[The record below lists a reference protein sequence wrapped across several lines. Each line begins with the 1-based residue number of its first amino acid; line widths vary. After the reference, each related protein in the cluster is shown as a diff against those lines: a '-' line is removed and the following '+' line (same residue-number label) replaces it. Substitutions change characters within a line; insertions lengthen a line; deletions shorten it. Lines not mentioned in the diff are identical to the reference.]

1 MYASGVAHG
10 ARRGETNPA
19 PSQHLDPVVA
29 GDAQLTRWDIV
40 VAVLVVAGAAWLRH
54 RPLGPPSLW
63 TDDAWPALVVKVPW
77 TGIAKIGLTAPGFV
91 AGLKVWLH
99 FTGFSETKAQSMA
112 FVFGIAAPALM
123 WILCVTRRLGRPAAL
138 VATALLLTSPAHI
151 VFSTRVKQYTL
162 DSVMVIA
169 LLWLTWRGLER
180 PDDTRRWV
188 LLAVGAA
195 VATATS
201 SGVLPVIVGAF
212 CAAMLA
218 IRRVEK
224 AVRRHALEAGAAYGV
239 FAVAWW
245 VIVLRP
251 RLGSS
256 LHDYWQPFYVSTS
269 NAGGLVGGLRVTAVR
284 LAQGFGDLPAW
295 VTVVIVVA
303 SAVVVLRTRREL
315 AVMLLVPLLVAFVL
329 AIFQLAP
336 LGSGRT
342 DIYLYPTFALLVG
355 VAVSEISFRR
365 SYGTYIGIALV
376 IASLC
381 LARAPIA
388 YPQED
393 MKRAVGYLA
402 AEARPADTVM
412 VYPGGRYAFALYAP
426 AAWPVTVFA
435 TNIPTNG
442 FEVRI
447 HRPHLSILGSYD
459 TVAGYRNA
467 IPRTTP
473 GAPRVWLIGSHG
485 RLDVLKIERA
495 LYDLGYRAQSRR
507 HDHQQWFLSLWVRTA
522 A

>member
-1 MYASGVAHG
+1 MADR
-10 ARRGETNPA
+10 ARRGETIPA
-19 PSQHLDPVVA
+19 PSSRPESAVLA
-29 GDAQLTRWDIV
+29 GDAGLTRWDIT
-40 VAVLVVAGAAWLRH
+40 VAVLVLAGAAWLRH

-63 TDDAWPALVVKVPW
+63 TDDAWPALVIKVPW

-99 FTGFSETKAQSMA
+99 FTGFSATKAQSMA

-188 LLAVGAA
+188 LLAFGAA

-239 FAVAWW
+239 FAVVWW
-245 VIVLRP
+245 MIVLRP
-251 RLGSS
+251 RLGTS
-256 LHDYWQPFYVSTS
+256 LHDYWKPFYVSTS
-269 NAGGLVGGLRVTAVR
+269 NAGLVGGLRVTAIR

-295 VTVVIVVA
+295 GTVLIVVA
-303 SAVVVLRTRREL
+303 SAVVVVRTRRDL

-336 LGSGRT
+336 LGTGRT
-342 DIYLYPTFALLVG
+342 DIYLYPTVALLVG

-365 SYGTYIGIALV
+365 LSGTFIAVALV
-376 IASLC
+376 IASLV
-381 LARAPIA
+381 LARPPVA

-447 HRPHLSILGSYD
+447 HRPHLSILGSYE
-459 TVAGYRNA
+459 TETGYRSA
-467 IPRTTP
+467 IPRTTR

-485 RLDVLKIERA
+485 RLDVLKIEQA
-495 LYDLGYRAQSRR
+495 LYDLGYRARSRR
-507 HDHQQWFLSLWVRTA
+507 HDHQQWFLSLWVRTPA
-522 A
+522 